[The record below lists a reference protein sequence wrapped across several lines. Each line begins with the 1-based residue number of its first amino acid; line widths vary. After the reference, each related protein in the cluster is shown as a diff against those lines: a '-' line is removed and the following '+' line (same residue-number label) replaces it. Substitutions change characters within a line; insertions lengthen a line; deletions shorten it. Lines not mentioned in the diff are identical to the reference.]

1 MNTYELDC
9 FTLQVMS
16 VCSKK
21 DWSSKE
27 FKAVIACSK
36 KGKSIIETA
45 AIVDSL

>member
-16 VCSKK
+16 VCCKK

-27 FKAVIACSK
+27 FKAVIACAK
-36 KGKSIIETA
+36 HGKTINETASII
-45 AIVDSL
+45 DKL